1 MKQSDMKRAP
11 SLAGWFIGAA
21 AGLVAAA
28 VAYVLGDLNFML
40 SAVIGALVFLAAGLL
55 LGMFW
60 GPQAAAPKPDAAPAE
75 LTPAVQAA
83 AMPAA
88 VATAA
93 TPAATFVSMPVVDAA
108 PAAKPAR
115 VAKPKAAPAAKPARV
130 AEPKAAPAAKASAKP
145 AVSVAVAAKAP
156 RVAKPKKPDGPE
168 RLSAPRKGKADD
180 LKEIEGIGPA
190 LEKLCNEL
198 GFYHF
203 DQIAN
208 WSAADV
214 DWVDANMKTF
224 KGRVVRDKWIAQ
236 CKIIIAEG
244 LDAFRVRAQTNNY

>member
-21 AGLVAAA
+21 AGLVGAA
-28 VAYVLGDLNFML
+28 VAYVLGDLNFL
-40 SAVIGALVFLAAGLL
+40 PSAVIGALVFLAAGLL
-55 LGMFW
+55 LGMYW
-60 GPQAAAPKPDAAPAE
+60 GPQAAAPKPDAAPAK

-115 VAKPKAAPAAKPARV
+115 VA
-130 AEPKAAPAAKASAKP
+130 EPKAAPAAKASAKP
-145 AVSVAVAAKAP
+145 AVSVAVAAKEP
-156 RVAKPKKPDGPE
+156 RVAKPKKPEGPE

-236 CKIIIAEG
+236 CKIIITEG

>member
-115 VAKPKAAPAAKPARV
+115 VA
-130 AEPKAAPAAKASAKP
+130 EPKAAPAAKASAKP

-168 RLSAPRKGKADD
+168 RLSAPRKGKADN

>member
-11 SLAGWFIGAA
+11 SLGGWFIGAA

-28 VAYVLGDLNFML
+28 VAYVVGDLNFMP
-40 SAVIGALVFLAAGLL
+40 AAFIGALVFLAAGLI
-55 LGMFW
+55 LGMYW
-60 GPQAAAPKPDAAPAE
+60 GPQAAAPAKPAAAPAKP
-75 LTPAVQAA
+75 TPAVQPAA
-83 AMPAA
+83 VPAA

-93 TPAATFVSMPVVDAA
+93 TPAAAFLSSPGVDAA
-108 PAAKPAR
+108 PAAPRPR
-115 VAKPKAAPAAKPARV
+115 VAK
-130 AEPKAAPAAKASAKP
+130 PKAAPAAKASAKP
-145 AVSVAVAAKAP
+145 AVTVAAAAKAP

-236 CKIIIAEG
+236 CKIITTEG
-244 LDAFRVRAQTNNY
+244 LEAFRVRAQTNNY